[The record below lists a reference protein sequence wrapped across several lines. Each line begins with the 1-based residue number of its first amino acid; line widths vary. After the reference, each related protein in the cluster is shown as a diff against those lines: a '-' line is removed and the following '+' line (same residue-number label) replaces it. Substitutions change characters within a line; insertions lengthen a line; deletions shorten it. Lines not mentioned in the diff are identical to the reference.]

1 MVQSRG
7 FRIIDAFEPAA
18 VDEMAAAFSEIC
30 RRLNVCADYAELR
43 EAIAS
48 DVIRLARSG
57 TCDAATIRNLI
68 LASRTTF
75 DFSVSH
81 GGDLSSTM
89 LKVETPYE
97 NHSAATPVDPG
108 TLAVL

>member
-1 MVQSRG
+1 MIQSHG

-18 VDEMAAAFSEIC
+18 VDEMAAAFSDIC
-30 RRLNVCADYAELR
+30 RLLNVRADHSELM
-43 EAIAS
+43 EVIAS
-48 DVIRLARSG
+48 DVIRRARSG
-57 TCDAATIRNLI
+57 ACDAATIRNLI

-75 DFSVSH
+75 DFFVSH

-89 LKVETPYE
+89 LKMENPYE
-97 NHSAATPVDPG
+97 NRSAATLADPG